1 MPALG
6 LFVTT
11 TTQTRLLPKVID
23 QVLNGNVLTMRLLR
37 QAVPWRTG
45 TQINIPVNLADITAV
60 GSYFGFDALSVT
72 QENIRQRAAFDP
84 SQYFVSIPIS
94 GIQTAINQ
102 GREAIISLV
111 ATEIDWRAKRL
122 RDEMGNGV
130 YSDGTGNAGKDI
142 LGIRAA
148 IDDTTLVATYGGI
161 NKTTFPRWNATVTAQ
176 VGALGLPNL
185 AADFDAAQRGDDA
198 PTLMVTTPAVFS
210 IYEALLTPTVSHQF
224 SQNDYRLVQN
234 TGGVGSSIVRV
245 GGVVAAGQG
254 FRALTFRGIPFV
266 SDEKCTAAEIYTINE
281 NHLSFYII
289 NRPNQSIKNGFAW
302 TGFKEPVNQDAVVG
316 QLLWAGQL
324 VCDAPRTMARRTGVL
339 T

>member
-1 MPALG
+1 MPAVSA
-6 LFVTT
+6 FVTT
-11 TTQTRLLPKVID
+11 TTQTRLLPKVVD

-37 QAVPWRTG
+37 QSVPWRTG
-45 TQINIPVNLADITAV
+45 TQINIPVNLSDITAV
-60 GSYFGFDALSVT
+60 GSYFGFDALSTT
-72 QENIRQRAAFDP
+72 QENIRQRATFDP
-84 SQYFVSIPIS
+84 SQYYVSIPIS

-102 GREAIISLV
+102 GDAAVIDLV
-111 ATEIDWRAKRL
+111 ATEINWRAKRL
-122 RDEMGNGV
+122 SDSMGDGV

-161 NKTTFPRWNATVTAQ
+161 TRATSPRWNATVTAQ
-176 VGALGLPNL
+176 VGGLSLPNL

-224 SQNDYRLVQN
+224 SQNDYRLVEN
-234 TGGVGSSIVRV
+234 TGGVGSTMVRV
-245 GGVVAAGQG
+245 GGTVAAGQG

-266 SDEKCTAAEIYTINE
+266 SDEKCTAQELYTINE
-281 NHLSFYII
+281 NHLKFYTI
-289 NRPNQSIKNGFAW
+289 NRPGQSIRNGFAW
-302 TGFKEPVNQDAVVG
+302 TGFKEPGNQDAVVG

-324 VCDAPRTMARRTGVL
+324 ICDAPRTMARRTGIAS
-339 T
+339 